1 MDPCP
6 VSPCPREPARRPAAT
21 WRSAAVVAVIA
32 ALASLVHGVV
42 AQAADEPPAV
52 IVRGTLALPERA
64 VDGAGNDV
72 VIAGLSG
79 ICRLGDDRYAA
90 VMDNSDRLL
99 LFRLALSADGKPLAV
114 DDARVVT
121 LAERHDYED
130 VVPCPADLAATLLR
144 HRGAEP
150 AAAAHVLVCEEDT
163 PAIRCFSLADG
174 RESGGVPLPVNL
186 RGRRPN
192 RGLEALAIDADGR
205 FVWTANE
212 EALPADGPPAAQGG
226 GTVVRLTRIP
236 LPAPPGP
243 AAATGPPPARP
254 FQAAYGVDPVH
265 PFVPIFRG
273 EPLSGVVA
281 LVPLEQGR
289 LLVLERSGAPGLPPF
304 SSRIYLADV
313 AAAADVSAVDGDLS
327 ARGDA
332 LVVKRLLFRDSLGV
346 NLEGLCAGPRLA
358 DGSLALVGVADNGG
372 LGTPSQ
378 LVGLALAAG
387 RFTSP

>member
-1 MDPCP
+1 M
-6 VSPCPREPARRPAAT
+6 
-21 WRSAAVVAVIA
+21 WRSAAVVAVTT

-42 AQAADEPPAV
+42 AQAADEQPAV
-52 IVRGTLALPERA
+52 IFRGTLALPERA

-130 VVPCPADLAATLLR
+130 VVPCPADLAAALLR
-144 HRGAEP
+144 HHGAEP

-186 RGRRPN
+186 RRPRPN
-192 RGLEALAIDADGR
+192 RGLEALAIEADGR

-212 EALPADGPPAAQGG
+212 EALPADGPPAALGG

-236 LPAPPGP
+236 LPAPAPPGP

-281 LVPLEQGR
+281 LVPLEPGR

-304 SSRIYLADV
+304 SNRIYLADV

-332 LVVKRLLFRDSLGV
+332 LVGKRLLFRDSLGV